1 MWLSLCLPVRLAKR
15 VRVVRAAG
23 GSVWGAGFRGWL
35 GTLAARH
42 LLFVVFVVWST
53 SLTAVGFDEA
63 VDLSVAALDVRA
75 HFVFRVDA

>member
-1 MWLSLCLPVRLAKR
+1 MVVALPASSFSKASARGLRRGWKRL
-15 VRVVRAAG
+15 
-23 GSVWGAGFRGWL
+23 GAGFRGWL

-53 SLTAVGFDEA
+53 SLAAVCFDEA